1 LAVKNAEKSGG
12 RPEEK
17 GQIMFRKA
25 VALTPVALVGAGIAL
40 ALAGCGTPAA
50 SAAGQGP
57 TTAAHQVAA
66 QRQAGTAAHAVQP
79 QPLAATQRPEA
90 TKQAAGTTAPPAG
103 AADSEA
109 TATAAPAA
117 PSPGS
122 SSRSPGS
129 SSRPAGT
136 PSAAAAETLPAGLY
150 EDGQEGTPRYVL
162 ALTHTAPAVI
172 VGSVEF
178 FYQDGR
184 TASAGG
190 YTGTLAGSSG
200 MTLRF
205 ADGKAVTAIYHGTT
219 LTITDCAAALPFAT
233 ESGACTF
240 TFHGATA

>member
-1 LAVKNAEKSGG
+1 
-12 RPEEK
+12 
-17 GQIMFRKA
+17 MFRKA

-40 ALAGCGTPAA
+40 TLAGCGTPAA

-79 QPLAATQRPEA
+79 QPLAATQRAEA

-109 TATAAPAA
+109 TATATPAA
-117 PSPGS
+117 S
-122 SSRSPGS
+122 SPGS

-172 VGSVEF
+172 VGSVEY

-184 TASAGG
+184 TASAGR

-233 ESGACTF
+233 QSGACTF
-240 TFHGATA
+240 TFHGSKA